1 MDLIKAP
8 PYSFIDIGILYV
20 DRIAAPPHTIT
31 YIGILCVDRI
41 VANVD
46 RMIVP
51 TTIAKCRV
59 VIIKAVRWTNH
70 VVVPL

>member
-1 MDLIKAP
+1 M
-8 PYSFIDIGILYV
+8 
-20 DRIAAPPHTIT
+20 DRIAAPHTLT

-51 TTIAKCRV
+51 TTIAKDRV
-59 VIIKAVRWTNH
+59 VVIKAVRWTNH
-70 VVVPL
+70 LVVPL

>member
-1 MDLIKAP
+1 M
-8 PYSFIDIGILYV
+8 

-51 TTIAKCRV
+51 TTIAKYRV